1 VGVFIFIHMGDIKH
15 DVKVLRKLL
24 NSPLF
29 LGKYPMINRV
39 WVEEYGT
46 DKIDII
52 LNVNEP
58 ADEYWPIRDEIKSF
72 IWNIAK
78 MSGVTSRFNIYP

>member
-1 VGVFIFIHMGDIKH
+1 MDNIEH
-15 DVKVLRKLL
+15 DVKVLKKIL

-29 LGKYPMINRV
+29 LDKYTMISRV
-39 WVEEYGT
+39 WVEEYGNSR
-46 DKIDII
+46 IDIV
-52 LNVNEP
+52 LNVKEP
-58 ADEYWPIRDEIKSF
+58 YSEYSPFRDEIKSF

>member
-1 VGVFIFIHMGDIKH
+1 MDNIEH
-15 DVKVLRKLL
+15 DVKVLKKLL

-29 LGKYPMINRV
+29 LDKYPVIERV
-39 WVEEYGT
+39 WVDEFGNN
-46 DKIDII
+46 KIDIV
-52 LNVNEP
+52 LSVRDP
-58 ADEYWPIRDEIKSF
+58 FKDYYLSRDEIKSF

>member
-1 VGVFIFIHMGDIKH
+1 MDNIEH
-15 DVKVLRKLL
+15 DVKVLKKIL

-39 WVEEYGT
+39 WVEEYGNN
-46 DKIDII
+46 KIDIV
-52 LNVNEP
+52 LSVSEP
-58 ADEYWPIRDEIKSF
+58 YSEYHPLRDEIRSF

>member
-1 VGVFIFIHMGDIKH
+1 MDNIEQ

-29 LGKYPMINRV
+29 LDKYPLISRV

-46 DKIDII
+46 NKIDII
-52 LNVNEP
+52 LNVKDP
-58 ADEYWPIRDEIKSF
+58 YSEYTPLRDEIKSY
-72 IWNIAK
+72 IYNLAK
-78 MSGVTSRFNIYP
+78 MLGVTSRFNIYP

>member
-1 VGVFIFIHMGDIKH
+1 MDNIEQ

-29 LGKYPMINRV
+29 LDKYPLISRV

-46 DKIDII
+46 NKIDIV
-52 LNVNEP
+52 LNVKDP
-58 ADEYWPIRDEIKSF
+58 YSDYTPVRDEIKSY
-72 IWNIAK
+72 IYNLAK
-78 MSGVTSRFNIYP
+78 MLGVTTRFIIYP

>member
-1 VGVFIFIHMGDIKH
+1 MDNIEQ

-29 LGKYPMINRV
+29 LDKYPLISRV

-46 DKIDII
+46 NRIDII
-52 LNVNEP
+52 LNVKDP
-58 ADEYWPIRDEIKSF
+58 YSEYTPLRDEIKSY
-72 IWNIAK
+72 IYNLAK
-78 MSGVTSRFNIYP
+78 MLGVKSRFIIYP